1 LNVSAVTRNAPL
13 SRKTKNTGVP
23 DLDLATKRYRERL
36 KEVGH

>member
-1 LNVSAVTRNAPL
+1 LNVSAVDRNTPL